1 MKIWHRFKRV
11 CTDTRYLQGSL
22 SRVLTAINRKYH
34 AKFVNHNG
42 IDVMAADWDNLL
54 ILDGCRAD
62 LFRERSWLAGD
73 YEERISQASQSK
85 EFLKHNFAG
94 RTLHDTVYVSANPYA
109 ARLPEDTFH
118 TFVDLFRTGWDS
130 DLQTV
135 TPETV
140 AAATRFIHKEY
151 PNKRIVAHFMQ
162 PHYPF
167 IGELGREI
175 DRSSIGGE
183 LEGEDT
189 ADRIWAQL
197 MYGENGLS
205 EDQVWSAYAENLNLV
220 LETVED
226 LLEDVDGRAVVTS
239 DHGNM
244 IGDRGY
250 PIPVPGY
257 GHPPEYYVDPLV
269 RIPWL
274 TVPGE
279 RRRIES
285 TPPDRS
291 ARREMEGTDVTD
303 RLRSL
308 GYVE

>member
-1 MKIWHRFKRV
+1 MGTWSGFKRA
-11 CTDTRYLQGSL
+11 CTDTRYFLGTL
-22 SRVLTAINRKYH
+22 SRILTAVNRRYH
-34 AKFVNHNG
+34 AKFVDHEG
-42 IDVMAADWDNLL
+42 MDVMAADWDNLL

-62 LFRERSWLAGD
+62 LFEERSWLVGD

-85 EFLKHNFAG
+85 EFLEHNFAG
-94 RTLHDTVYVSANPYA
+94 RTLHDTVYISANPYA

-118 TFVDLFRTGWDS
+118 AFVDLFRTGWDS

-140 AAATRFIHKEY
+140 AAATRSIREEY

-167 IGELGREI
+167 IGELGRDI
-175 DRSSIGGE
+175 DRSSIGGKPAD
-183 LEGEDT
+183 EGT

-197 MYGENGLS
+197 MYGENELD
-205 EDQVWSAYAENLNLV
+205 EPLVWRAYAENLDLV

-226 LLEDVDGRAVVTS
+226 LLEEIDGRSVITA

-250 PIPVPGY
+250 PIPVPGF

-269 RIPWL
+269 RVPWL

-285 TPPDRS
+285 APPDRS
-291 ARREMEGTDVTD
+291 ARGGTEDTDVAD